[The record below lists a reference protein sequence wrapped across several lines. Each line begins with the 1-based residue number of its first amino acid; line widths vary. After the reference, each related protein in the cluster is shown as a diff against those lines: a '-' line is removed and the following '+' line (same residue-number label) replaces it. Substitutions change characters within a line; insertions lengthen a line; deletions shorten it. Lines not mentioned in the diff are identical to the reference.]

1 MDSKKETPRKTISR
15 RDFNRLAM
23 GTALAVAAPAVP
35 ALADHHEG
43 AEKAGPHLVS
53 DIKSNELL
61 LSQVAYVSASE
72 RDEQQCSN
80 CALLIV
86 NEGEYGKCGLFVEG
100 KVPTTAWCT
109 SWVQKRE
116 M

>member
-1 MDSKKETPRKTISR
+1 MDSKKETPRKAISR
-15 RDFNRLAM
+15 RDFHRLAM

-35 ALADHHEG
+35 ALADHHED
-43 AEKAGPHLVS
+43 AEKAGPTLVS
-53 DIKSNELL
+53 DVESNALL
-61 LSQVAYVSASE
+61 LSQVAYVGASE
-72 RDEQQCSN
+72 REGQQCGN